1 MNVRGRG
8 FAYGVMNRMVSYWI
22 SALLVTPESFTL

>member
-22 SALLVTPESFTL
+22 SALLV